1 MRKILTLVA
10 LSAIL
15 AGQGPAWAQTGQNG
29 TDWRRPGASAGPDA
43 AGQAQSGED
52 EGEEQGEAERLSPDD
67 FFYLASVAILFDM
80 EVSRLAMERAQ
91 DGSVRA
97 FASRVLADRQGALE
111 RLRSSASASNAP
123 AELDDDNR
131 RIVEALGKE
140 QGADFDA
147 SFVGMM
153 VDAHEDALDLYEE
166 FRDNAVDDRLREFVT
181 SRVETLRSLLEE
193 ARSLDAAMEKEG
205 AEDLPAR

>member
-10 LSAIL
+10 LSAVFL
-15 AGQGPAWAQTGQNG
+15 GQGPSWAQTGEG
-29 TDWRRPGASAGPDA
+29 SGEWRRPGAAAGPGAD
-43 AGQAQSGED
+43 GQAQYGEG

-67 FFYLASVAILFDM
+67 FIYLASVAILFDM
-80 EVSRLAMERAQ
+80 EVARLAMEKAQ

-97 FASRVLADRQGALE
+97 FAGRILADRQESLE
-111 RLRSSASASNAP
+111 RLRSSAAASNAP
-123 AELDDDNR
+123 LELDEDNR

-140 QGADFDA
+140 QAADFDA

-166 FRDNAVDDRLREFVT
+166 FRDAAVDDRLRDFVA
-181 SRVETLRSLLEE
+181 SRIEALRALLEE
-193 ARSLDAAMEKEG
+193 ARSLDAAMEG
-205 AEDLPAR
+205 AQGSPAR